1 MKLMNIDLVR
11 ALLQTLNKNGINETS
26 VEVGIWDL
34 TLFFKKILVEVQN
47 HHVNTQFYI
56 IYFFYNKESVNTIKQ
71 N

>member
-1 MKLMNIDLVR
+1 MNIGLVR

-26 VEVGIWDL
+26 VEVDIWDL
-34 TLFFKKILVEVQN
+34 ILFFKKILTDVQN

-56 IYFFYNKESVNTIKQ
+56 IYFFCNEESANTIKQ